1 MYRCLTEITITQ
13 EALGR
18 NKVYKL
24 NFCTNVEIESSWQT
38 LTNTAKVVLPKN
50 LYVKSDNKSV
60 TWFNK
65 AIVNSDNPILLR
77 GDKINIKLG
86 YLWRDNLGA
95 EQRQLNEV
103 FDGYITKINNRIP
116 IELEC
121 QDNMYKLKQIQL
133 PSKSWKG
140 YTLGQMLKEVLGNSY
155 DVSTTEGLDISTYVS
170 NNVTVSQ
177 ALSELKTIYGVS
189 CYFKGNRLISSGMPY
204 ETTGRAEHIFDF
216 QKNVISDDLH
226 YKRKDDQNIV
236 VRAIS
241 LYSEGNKKKKLSL
254 YVPKEDASAEVKTFH
269 FLNVNNLED
278 LRKLA
283 NDRIKKYWYEGW
295 EGTFETFGLPFV
307 NHGDVAILRDKV
319 LPERNGAFLVKKVN
333 YEMGMN
339 GFRQKIEVDIKLSDL
354 DD

>member
-13 EALGR
+13 DALGR
-18 NKVYKL
+18 NKTYKL
-24 NFCTNVEIESSWQT
+24 NFCTNIEIESEWST

-50 LYVKSDNKSV
+50 LYIKSEDKNI

-65 AIVNSDNPILLR
+65 ALVNSDNPILVR

-86 YLWRDNLGA
+86 YLWRDSLGV
-95 EQRQLNEV
+95 EQKQLNEV

-140 YTLGQMLKEVLGNSY
+140 YTLGEMLKEVIGDSY

-170 NNVTVSQ
+170 SNVTVAQ
-177 ALSELKTIYGVS
+177 AIAELKKIYGIEV
-189 CYFKGNRLISSGMPY
+189 YFKGNKLISNGLPY
-204 ETTGRAEHIFDF
+204 QVEGRKEVVFDF
-216 QKNVISDDLH
+216 QQNVISDDLN

-241 LYSEGNKKKKLSL
+241 MYSDGTKKKKLSL
-254 YVPKEDASAEVKTFH
+254 YIPKEDASAEVKTFH

-283 NDRIKKYWYEGW
+283 NDRIKKYWHEGW
-295 EGTFETFGLPFV
+295 QGNFETFGLPFCD
-307 NHGDVAILRDKV
+307 HGDVAILRDKV
-319 LPERNGAFLVKKVN
+319 IPERNGAYLIKKVT

-339 GFRQKIEVDIKLSDL
+339 GYRQRIELDIKLSDL
-354 DD
+354 DG